1 MTSRRRF
8 WLVYG
13 STWLA
18 FLGLM
23 VLVWLSAAGMG
34 IVPAVLTAIFT
45 VIPESALGLVVLEL
59 CRRWPWPGSARPGFF
74 AAHLGAALAYGAL
87 CSFAMNLLFAG
98 HRYATEGIFWPRYLE
113 VSLVVW
119 QVFMAI
125 LVYAVIASTAYA
137 VDLMGRLREEEVRAE
152 RAWALKSQA
161 ELRALRARLN
171 PHFLFNTLHTL
182 LVLVRRD
189 PDAAEEALEQLG
201 GLLHYVL
208 GVEEGGDEVTLR
220 SEWEFARNY
229 LALERLRLGSRL
241 RLDCRIAPE
250 ALDVRVPA
258 FCLQPLLEN
267 AVRHAI
273 APRPEGGTLTIVAE
287 RRGEEL
293 WLSVANE
300 IRETAPE
307 GVRHGTGLRLLRER
321 LSAIYGDAARLQVDL
336 EAGDRFVVSMS
347 LPARAWPESETAA

>member
-13 STWLA
+13 SSWLA

-23 VLVWLSAAGMG
+23 VLVFLSSG
-34 IVPAVLTAIFT
+34 IGIRPAVLTSLFT
-45 VIPESALGLVVLEL
+45 VLPESMAGLVVLEL
-59 CRRWPWPGSARPGFF
+59 CRRWPWPGAPRIGFF
-74 AAHLGAALAYGAL
+74 ASHVGAALAYGVL
-87 CSFAMNLLFAG
+87 CSAAMNLLFAA
-98 HRYATEGIFWPRYLE
+98 HRYATEGIFRPRYFE
-113 VSLVVW
+113 VSLIVW
-119 QVFMAI
+119 QVFIAS
-125 LVYAVIASTAYA
+125 LLYAVMASTAYT
-137 VDLMGRLREEEVRAE
+137 VDLVRRLREEELRAE
-152 RAWALKSQA
+152 RALALKSRA

-189 PDAAEEALEQLG
+189 PGAAEDALEQLG
-201 GLLHYVL
+201 GLLHYVV
-208 GVEEGGDEVTLR
+208 GVEEAGDEVPLR

-229 LALERLRLGSRL
+229 LALETLRLGPRL
-241 RLDCRIAPE
+241 QLDCRIDPE

-273 APRPEGGTLTIVAE
+273 APRPEGGTLAIVVE

-300 IRETAPE
+300 TRGEAGDAST
-307 GVRHGTGLRLLRER
+307 HGTGLRLLRER
-321 LSAIYGDAARLQVDL
+321 LSAIYGDAARLGVNVD
-336 EAGDRFVVSMS
+336 GGGRFVVSMV
-347 LPARAWPESETAA
+347 LPARARPESETAA

>member
-1 MTSRRRF
+1 MTSRRQF

-23 VLVWLSAAGMG
+23 VLVFLSTGIGIRPALLTSLFTVLPESAAGL
-34 IVPAVLTAIFT
+34 A
-45 VIPESALGLVVLEL
+45 VLEL
-59 CRRWPWPGSARPGFF
+59 CRRWPWPGAPRPGFF
-74 AAHLGAALAYGAL
+74 AAHLGAALGYGAL
-87 CSFAMNLLFAG
+87 CAAAMNLLFAT
-98 HRYATEGIFWPRYLE
+98 HRYATEGIFRPRYFE
-113 VSLVVW
+113 VSLIVW
-119 QVFMAI
+119 QVFIASM
-125 LVYAVIASTAYA
+125 LYAVMASTSYA
-137 VDLMGRLREEEVRAE
+137 VDLVRRLREEELRAQ
-152 RAWALKSQA
+152 RAWTLKSQA

-189 PDAAEEALEQLG
+189 PGAAEDALEQLG
-201 GLLHYVL
+201 GLLHYVV
-208 GVEEGGDEVTLR
+208 GVEEAGDEVPLR
-220 SEWEFARNY
+220 SEWEFSRNY
-229 LALERLRLGSRL
+229 LALETLRLGPRL
-241 RLDCRIAPE
+241 QLDCRIAPE

-273 APRPEGGTLTIVAE
+273 APRPEGGTLSIVVE

-300 IRETAPE
+300 TREEAANAST
-307 GVRHGTGLRLLRER
+307 HGTGLRLLRER
-321 LSAIYGDAARLQVDL
+321 LNAIYGNAATLGVNVD
-336 EAGDRFVVSMS
+336 GGGRFVVSMV
-347 LPARAWPESETAA
+347 LPARVRPESETAA